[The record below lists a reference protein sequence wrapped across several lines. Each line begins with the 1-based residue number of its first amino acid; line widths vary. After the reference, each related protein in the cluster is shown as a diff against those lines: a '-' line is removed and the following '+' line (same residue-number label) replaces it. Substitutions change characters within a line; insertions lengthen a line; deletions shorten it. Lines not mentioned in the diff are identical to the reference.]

1 MSEFKRENRYI
12 VIKLNQMPRDTL
24 NYLECSFR
32 QRGIPQLEGAVVVES
47 DWPEYEPVWQMI
59 ERRTT
64 GQPAVSAAEEL
75 DAVLHWRG
83 KHAAAIKERDALQ
96 TLLTAA
102 DERADVLEGL
112 LRTSLVAMTR
122 IYSAGRD
129 FIVGA
134 GSDCDSVELMMEND
148 PTAREI
154 RAALKPA
161 ESSGKPCACPGCD
174 SPRRANSPF
183 CVSHRSAKSRTR
195 GQDPLTAEGLEW
207 LMQNDGLQQ

>member
-1 MSEFKRENRYI
+1 MSK
-12 VIKLNQMPRDTL
+12 VIQT
-24 NYLECSFR
+24 
-32 QRGIPQLEGAVVVES
+32 V
-47 DWPEYEPVWQMI
+47 
-59 ERRTT
+59 
-64 GQPAVSAAEEL
+64 EEL
-75 DAVLHWRG
+75 DAVLHWRR
-83 KHAAAIKERDALQ
+83 KHAQAMRAVDAGKDREAALQ
-96 TLLTAA
+96 QRLTAA

-161 ESSGKPCACPGCD
+161 EPAKEGHVCTGCGNKGWT
-174 SPRRANSPF
+174 ANCKE
-183 CVSHRSAKSRTR
+183 CV
-195 GQDPLTAEGLEW
+195 PY
-207 LMQNDGLQQ
+207 